1 MRPLCT
7 GKRNHNHVRAGE
19 KNRFFRNEGKP
30 PARPSHLVA
39 HVDVGVLG
47 QQERHQVHAAL
58 LRRQVDGAD
67 ALPRHRVGVG
77 TVLQQRGPDVHLVL
91 LGGDVEGRV
100 AVLKESG
107 SGAEGTCFKQPPLLH
122 CFTAALSSHAA
133 QNRVRGGKKSLYL
146 FHSRR
151 RRAQIRAL
159 QSGFVAEQSKKK
171 IINCSKGGMTK
182 SVGRVRKRNK

>member
-77 TVLQQRGPDVHLVL
+77 AVLQQRGPDVHLVL

-107 SGAEGTCFKQPPLLH
+107 WGGRPGLNNLPCCTVLLQLCHRTPLGIA
-122 CFTAALSSHAA
+122 CE
-133 QNRVRGGKKSLYL
+133 GGKKASIYFTPDDDGPKLEL
-146 FHSRR
+146 CNP
-151 RRAQIRAL
+151 AL
-159 QSGFVAEQSKKK
+159 SQSKAKK
-171 IINCSKGGMTK
+171 KL
-182 SVGRVRKRNK
+182 